1 MIKFREKSYSK
12 ISTWIKENPGLPISL
27 ASLGL
32 AAANIITN
40 RKKLEES
47 RIYQEEQ
54 LKTMKNLTRSLNK
67 VDSSIKNDLDLNNKN
82 KSKNKKSGSF
92 IFKIKKKN

>member
-32 AAANIITN
+32 AAASTITN

-54 LKTMKNLTRSLNK
+54 LKAMKNLTRSLNK

-82 KSKNKKSGSF
+82 KSKK
-92 IFKIKKKN
+92 

>member
-32 AAANIITN
+32 ASANTITN

-54 LKTMKNLTRSLNK
+54 LKAMKNLTRSLNK

>member
-27 ASLGL
+27 VSLGL
-32 AAANIITN
+32 AAANTITN

-54 LKTMKNLTRSLNK
+54 LKAMKNLTRSLNK

>member
-12 ISTWIKENPGLPISL
+12 IFTWIKENPGLPISL
-27 ASLGL
+27 ASFGL
-32 AAANIITN
+32 AAVNTITN

-54 LKTMKNLTRSLNK
+54 LKEMKNLTRSLNK